1 MPKYNPRGRTKGAP
15 LKWHNRFGDL
25 DNVEEKPIGVQVSEE
40 IDEDEE
46 TRKNWQLDDMVEVFV
61 GGMRRWSKAKIIDVD
76 RAGVWLTVRY
86 VHWMVDHNKV
96 AEKKEIKRMD
106 PNIRPPLKR
115 NNRFG
120 IRSDVVDEMMDE

>member
-25 DNVEEKPIGVQVSEE
+25 DN
-40 IDEDEE
+40 EDEE